1 MTTKLKTEEINEK
14 LMDNKMILRMKENV
28 VREHFEKLYKSS
40 KVEVDAETVFT
51 TKLKTKR
58 SETLS
63 RKRQQRKKSKSKRL
77 HSK

>member
-1 MTTKLKTEEINEK
+1 MSTKQKTEELNGK

-40 KVEVDAETVFT
+40 KSEVDAEKGFA

-58 SETLS
+58 SESLS
-63 RKRQQRKKSKSKRL
+63 RKRQQRKKSKSK
-77 HSK
+77 KK